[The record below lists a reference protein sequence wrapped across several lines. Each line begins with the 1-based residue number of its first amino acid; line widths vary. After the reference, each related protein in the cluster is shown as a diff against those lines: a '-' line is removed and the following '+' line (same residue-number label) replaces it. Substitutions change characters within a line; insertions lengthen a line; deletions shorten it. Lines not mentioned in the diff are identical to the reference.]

1 MGPVRGVALFPTF
14 RRNQVSRS
22 RLAAGRAVLD
32 SGSVTRLLLLRHAES
47 EWNAEGRWQGLADPP
62 LSPRGESQA
71 AHAGR
76 LLGAAG
82 VTAVVSSDL
91 QRARAT
97 AERIAADLPG
107 AGPVTLE
114 PELREYDVG
123 AWSGLTKAE
132 IEAGWPGAID
142 DWRQGR
148 LFSTPGGEKRDVFVA
163 RICGAV
169 MRLADERPG
178 EVVLVVTHGGV
189 IGALCRTLG
198 APGRRFGHLAGVWVG
213 AGGTGL
219 GLGPFISLLDADAR
233 WTRNDDRRRHQPV
246 VSDTPGR

>member
-1 MGPVRGVALFPTF
+1 
-14 RRNQVSRS
+14 
-22 RLAAGRAVLD
+22 
-32 SGSVTRLLLLRHAES
+32 VTRLLLLRHAES

-62 LSPRGESQA
+62 LSPWGEEQA

-82 VTAVVSSDL
+82 VTGLVSSDL

-97 AERIAADLPG
+97 AARIAADLPG

-123 AWSGLTKAE
+123 AWSGLTRPE

-142 DWRQGR
+142 DWRHGR
-148 LFSTPGGEKRDVFVA
+148 LFSTPGGERRDVFVT
-163 RICGAV
+163 RICRAV
-169 MRLADERPG
+169 TRVARERPA

-189 IGALCRTLG
+189 IAALCRTLG
-198 APGRRFGHLAGVWVG
+198 APGRRFGHLAGVWVEAG
-213 AGGTGL
+213 ARL
-219 GLGPFISLLDADAR
+219 ALGPFVSLLDGDPR
-233 WTRNDDRRRHQPV
+233 WARNDDRRRHQPA